1 MNQSEL
7 MRYQAIT
14 YEKRGRAGHITLN
27 RPQTG
32 NQLTTRMS
40 REIRDACSAA
50 NQDDELNVVILSG
63 AGDNF
68 CSGSDPQAPDAGFE
82 AVQAVAA
89 IEKVTI
95 AAIDGD
101 AFGEGLELA
110 LACDIRIATER
121 ACFCLPQ
128 VSHGMIPSAG
138 ATQRLP
144 RLIGQ
149 GKALE
154 LILTTEPIGAQEALR
169 IGLVAKIVSPDTLVQ
184 EVDALATKMS
194 DYAPI
199 AMRYAKEAVNKGV
212 DLTLDQ
218 GLRLEAD
225 LYFLI
230 QTTGDRM
237 EGIRAFLEKRAPVY
251 KFQ

>member
-1 MNQSEL
+1 

-14 YEKRGRAGHITLN
+14 YKKSGRAGYITLN

-32 NQLTTRMS
+32 NELTAQMS
-40 REIRDACSAA
+40 QEIADVCNAT
-50 NQDDELNVVILSG
+50 NQDAELNVVILSG

-68 CSGSDPQAPDAGFE
+68 CSGCDPQEPDAGHE
-82 AVQAVAA
+82 ASQAIAS

-95 AAIDGD
+95 AAIDGN

-121 ACFCLPQ
+121 ARFCFPQ
-128 VSHGMIPSAG
+128 ISNGVIPSAG
-138 ATQRLP
+138 GTQRLP
-144 RLIGQ
+144 RLVGQ

-154 LILTTEPIGAQEALR
+154 LILTSEPIDAREALSTG
-169 IGLVAKIVSPDTLVQ
+169 IIAKIVPPDRLQQ
-184 EVDALATKMS
+184 EIDTWATKLS

-199 AMRYAKEAVNKGV
+199 ALRYAKEAVNKGL

-218 GLRLEAD
+218 GLHLEAD

-230 QTTGDRM
+230 QTTEDRM
-237 EGIRAFLEKRAPVY
+237 EGIRAFLEKRAPEF
-251 KFQ
+251 KGE

>member
-1 MNQSEL
+1 
-7 MRYQAIT
+7 MRYQTIT

-27 RPQTG
+27 RPQES
-32 NQLTTRMS
+32 NELTAQVS
-40 REIRDACSAA
+40 RELVDVCNAA
-50 NQDDELNVVILSG
+50 NQDDKLNVVILSG

-68 CSGSDPQAPDAGFE
+68 CAGDDPQDSDAGYE
-82 AVQAVAA
+82 ASQAIAS

-95 AAIDGD
+95 AAIDGN

-110 LACDIRIATER
+110 LACDIRIATQR
-121 ACFCLPQ
+121 SRFCLPQ
-128 VSHGMIPSAG
+128 ISHGVIPSAG
-138 ATQRLP
+138 GTQRLP
-144 RLIGQ
+144 RLVGQ

-154 LILTTEPIGAQEALR
+154 LILTTEPIDAQEALR
-169 IGLVAKIVSPDTLVQ
+169 IGLVAKIVSPDGLLQ
-184 EVDALATKMS
+184 EVDAWAKKLS

-199 AMRYAKEAVNKGV
+199 AMRYVKEAVNKGM

-230 QTTGDRM
+230 QTTSDRM
-237 EGIRAFLEKRAPVY
+237 DGIKAFLEKRAPRF
-251 KFQ
+251 KGE

>member
-1 MNQSEL
+1 

-14 YEKRGRAGHITLN
+14 YKKSGRAGYITLN

-32 NQLTTRMS
+32 NELTAQMS
-40 REIRDACSAA
+40 QEIADVCNAT

-68 CSGSDPQAPDAGFE
+68 CSGCDPQEPDGGRE
-82 AVQAVAA
+82 ASQAIAS

-95 AAIDGD
+95 AAIDGN

-121 ACFCLPQ
+121 ARFCFPQ
-128 VSHGMIPSAG
+128 IANGAIPSAG
-138 ATQRLP
+138 GTQRLP
-144 RLIGQ
+144 RLVGQ

-154 LILTTEPIGAQEALR
+154 LILTAEPIDAREALR
-169 IGLVAKIVSPDTLVQ
+169 TGLIAKIVPTDRLQQ
-184 EVDALATKMS
+184 EIDAWATKLS

-199 AMRYAKEAVNKGV
+199 ALRYAKEAVTKGM

-218 GLRLEAD
+218 GLHLEAD

-237 EGIRAFLEKRAPVY
+237 EGIRSFLEKRDPRF
-251 KFQ
+251 KGE